1 MNDLHSVGEKLRK
14 LREQKGL
21 TLAEVAD
28 KIGKSTS
35 LIGSIERTDR
45 CPSLPSLIELAA
57 FYEVPLAYLFEDD
70 LHKYQQEIC
79 ALLKTKLA
87 EQGKSVATLANLTGI
102 HFLKLADFFQGEVS
116 LTIDE
121 LRLIAVI
128 VRVPL
133 QEIIP
138 QVARYI
144 AHIRHYLQG
153 LGLRG
158 QVIENIVEYIYSHF
172 EV

>member
-1 MNDLHSVGEKLRK
+1 MRK

-28 KIGKSTS
+28 QIGKPTS

-102 HFLKLADFFQGEVS
+102 HFLKFADFFQGEVS

-121 LRLIAVI
+121 LRLIAAI

-138 QVARYI
+138 QLARYI
-144 AHIRHYLQG
+144 SHIWHYLRG
-153 LGLRG
+153 LGLRK
-158 QVIENIVEYIYSHF
+158 QVIENIVEYIYSPF